1 MATNKHAQIRY
12 LALDRCFSNFGRNYN
27 YDDLIEAC
35 NEAIYNHSGIHESV
49 KKRQVQYD
57 IEYMK
62 SEAGWSVEIEKYTI
76 ARKALFRYKN
86 RDYSI
91 KNAPINE
98 MEANQLKE
106 AILTLNRIK
115 GLPQFQWVD
124 EMMAK
129 LESSFNADITNQKV
143 LGFDQMPYLKGIDF
157 ISELYNKIIH
167 KRVLQVNY
175 KPFHE
180 NQITLTIHPYY
191 LKQYNNRWF
200 LFGLNEGDNLI
211 KNLPLDRI
219 QSFKEIDGDYINTEI
234 DFDQHFEDVI
244 GVTVKEKHSEIIK
257 LKIDATL
264 WPYID
269 TKPFHGSQKK
279 IEITEK
285 FTIISLDVK
294 VNYELESKIL
304 QHGEKIQVLEPIDI
318 RDHLIERINKMK
330 KNYTLMCKYNA
341 QND

>member
-35 NEAIYNHSGIHESV
+35 NKAIYDHSGIHESV

-76 ARKALFRYKN
+76 ERKAYFRYTN
-86 RDYSI
+86 RNYSI

-106 AILTLNRIK
+106 ALLTLNRIK
-115 GLPQFQWVD
+115 GLPQFGWVD

-129 LESSFNADITNQKV
+129 LESSFNATMSDKKV
-143 LGFDQMPYLKGIDF
+143 LGFDEMPYLKGIDF

-167 KRVLQVNY
+167 KRVLQVKY
-175 KPFHE
+175 KPFHDNE
-180 NQITLTIHPYY
+180 MTLTIHPYY

-200 LFGLNEGDNLI
+200 LFGLSEVDNLI

-219 QSFKEIDGDYINTEI
+219 QSFNEVDLDYMNTEI
-234 DFDQHFEDVI
+234 DFDEHFEDVI
-244 GVTVKEKHSEIIK
+244 GVTVKEESSELVK
-257 LKIDATL
+257 LKIASSL
-264 WPYID
+264 WPYIE
-269 TKPFHGSQKK
+269 TKPFHGSQKNV
-279 IEITEK
+279 ETTEEY
-285 FTIISLDVK
+285 TIISLYLK
-294 VNYELESKIL
+294 VNYELETKLL
-304 QHGEKIQVLEPIDI
+304 QHGEKVQVIEPIDL
-318 RDHLIERINKMK
+318 RDHLIDRIEKMK
-330 KNYTLMCKYNA
+330 DNYNLLCK
-341 QND
+341 